1 MIHLV
6 ITAGGT
12 IEDID
17 EVRKITNTS
26 TGQMGVALCEAFIEA
41 MADKDMTPNGKSTN
55 DKDAAQPLKY
65 TIHYITTTAAA
76 QPPENDHIQRY
87 FVTDTDSVL
96 DVVKQLSHQFQLDY
110 FIHCM
115 AISDFTTAAIVPVQ
129 DLSAEIAEA
138 LKDTPNSQWQQRIEA
153 ILRQPTSALSKTKKI
168 SSKSDLMLSL
178 KKTPKVIS
186 QIKAWS
192 PNVCL
197 VGFKLLKNV
206 SEEELLQV
214 ATQMGTD
221 NACDFVL
228 ANDLQSVQAGKHKG
242 YLLHNREVVGTYVGK
257 QNIAEGIVEKILQ
270 LKAIKIIEKNLR
282 I

>member
-41 MADKDMTPNGKSTN
+41 MKIKANETGHEI
-55 DKDAAQPLKY
+55 AY
-65 TIHYITTTAAA
+65 TIHYITTITAV
-76 QPPENDHIQRY
+76 QPPENDHIKRY
-87 FVTDTDSVL
+87 FVTDTESVL
-96 DVVKQLSHQFQLDY
+96 EVVHNLSQKVQLDY

-129 DLSAEIAEA
+129 ELSAEIAEA
-138 LKDTPNSQWQQRIEA
+138 LMEIPASQWQQQIEA
-153 ILRQPTSALSKTKKI
+153 ILRQPNSAVSKTKKV

-178 KKTPKVIS
+178 KRTPKVIS

-192 PNVCL
+192 PDVCL

-206 SEEELLQV
+206 SESELLQV
-214 ATQMGTD
+214 ATKMGVD
-221 NACDFVL
+221 NECDLVL
-228 ANDLQSVQAGKHKG
+228 ANDLQSVQAGMHKG
-242 YLLHNREVVGTYVGK
+242 YLLHHSDLVGTFVGK
-257 QNIAEGIVEKILQ
+257 QNIAEGIVEKMLQ
-270 LKAIKIIEKNLR
+270 LKGI
-282 I
+282 